1 MNKSTTHKIMINNTN
16 QQLVV
21 IKIDENKQ
29 NYKLVKKKDSSSPL
43 YCLHVFSRTHH
54 VVFSRFFFI
63 KMSNFC

>member
-29 NYKLVKKKDSSSPL
+29 NYKLVKKKILPLPCIASMCFHELIMWPSPG
-43 YCLHVFSRTHH
+43 
-54 VVFSRFFFI
+54 FFLS
-63 KMSNFC
+63 K